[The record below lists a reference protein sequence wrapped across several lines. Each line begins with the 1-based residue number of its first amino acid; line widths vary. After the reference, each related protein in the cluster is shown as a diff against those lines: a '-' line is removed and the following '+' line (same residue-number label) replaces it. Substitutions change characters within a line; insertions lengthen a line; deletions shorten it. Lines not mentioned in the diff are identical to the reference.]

1 MLSPESRTVAFELLR
16 PPTGYD
22 LDFALLTT
30 YTLDLEALLA
40 LPLGVI
46 ARADRGVEDLLADPL
61 LLLEALRQAGERIHV
76 FVDRAGIAIPR
87 QQRELYAM
95 LEPSVHPVR
104 APGNGAFHPKIW
116 VLRFLAEGEPT
127 LLRIAVLSR
136 NLTFDRSWDIALASE
151 GSPMPKRR
159 TAASQPLV
167 ELIRSLPGLGAER
180 LKSQVVNQMRTL
192 ADEVGRTRFPAPDG
206 FFDDPIEFHVLGL
219 KGRRGP
225 WCPMTGVY
233 RTLAVAPFVN
243 RTALD
248 SVVKMGGGERILVS
262 RQEELDKLPDDTL
275 AEWEQVCVLS
285 DGTLDEPEDGADSRP
300 SGLHAKILAVE
311 HGWNVTWYVGSA
323 NLTAA
328 AFIGR
333 NVEVMA
339 AVTARKG
346 RRGGNRGYGIER
358 FLESG
363 FDKLCAKYHRR
374 EPEAENLETN
384 EALEH
389 LNAARDALLDA
400 DLKVVCSPAG
410 DDWTWRLEG
419 RAALP
424 WEDVEVAVWPISVA
438 QEQSR
443 SLELPSTWTLPIQ
456 RLTRLVAFRLHVPVK
471 TVDDIGLTLRLPV
484 EGMPADRMYHVLR
497 TLIDNPERF
506 LRFLRALLGGLEGM
520 VDWARGDG
528 ERNGSGAWDGG
539 LNEETLLEDLVRAAS
554 RDPRRLEPVRR
565 LIDDFRKTEE
575 GRLIVPDDLFEVWT
589 AVDGALRERG
599 RLS

>member
-61 LLLEALRQAGERIHV
+61 LLLEALREAGERIHV

-116 VLRFLAEGEPT
+116 VLRFLAEDEPT

-167 ELIRSLPGLGAER
+167 ELIRSLPGLSAER

-262 RQEELDKLPDDTL
+262 RQEELDKLPDDAL

-285 DGTLDEPEDGADSRP
+285 DGTLDEPEDGADTRP

-400 DLKVVCSPAG
+400 DLNVVCSPAG

-456 RLTRLVAFRLHVPVK
+456 RLTRFVAFRLHVPVK

-528 ERNGSGAWDGG
+528 EGNGSGAWDGG

-599 RLS
+599 SLS